1 MKKLTDLWANNN
13 DIKTFDDIGTIV
25 PLGDSAKGGHIDT
38 LYLEHNPIASEFE
51 YRIVIAKMLPSLH
64 QLDAT
69 YCRTP
74 RSPTTEHNREPVSE
88 AAKAA
93 LRRIQAMQSPAPKPT

>member
-13 DIKTFDDIGTIV
+13 DIKTFDDIATIV
-25 PLGDSAKGGHIDT
+25 PLGDTAKGGHIDT

-51 YRIVIAKMLPSLH
+51 YRIVIAKMLPTLH

-93 LRRIQAMQSPAPKPT
+93 LRRIQAMQSPEPKST